1 MGQTVNDEFGDY
13 PVHCAARVGATEA
26 VAELVNVAGPMVVL
40 AKNKKGGTAC
50 ELAWAH
56 GREDL
61 MGFVKKDER
70 FSHYYAESVTF
81 KFHLWM

>member
-1 MGQTVNDEFGDY
+1 
-13 PVHCAARVGATEA
+13 
-26 VAELVNVAGPMVVL
+26 MVVL

-56 GREDL
+56 GREHL